1 MSLRRIGGLESR
13 GALAAAALAALL
25 LTAGCPQGE
34 DKIIRQIRTEPL
46 IKVERQNGPTERM
59 RLERYIEGVVA
70 GEIKPGWPLEAYKA
84 QAILAR
90 SYALYVLTADST
102 RPVEAGRI
110 TAAHTEA
117 QAYQPQNVTPVIRK
131 AVDETRGTVV
141 TYKGKFPQAYFHS
154 ASGGW
159 TTTAVNAGLVEPGK
173 EPPYIAVVE
182 SPEDEVTPPE
192 IKRWTVTFS
201 PAEVAKALS
210 ELGIKA
216 QKVEGVEVGR
226 KDAHGRAITLVFRH
240 DGRRSEVSAPRF
252 RVAMSPDRL
261 RSVLLTRVASQGGN
275 LVFEGRGFGHGAG
288 MSQYGAYQMAKHGR
302 QAPSIVMH
310 YYQGVELKKLWK

>member
-1 MSLRRIGGLESR
+1 MSPMWRQSWWGRY
-13 GALAAAALAALL
+13 AALAGALSFLL
-25 LTAGCPQGE
+25 LAAGCPQGE
-34 DKIIRQIRTEPL
+34 DKLIRQIRTEPT
-46 IKVERQNGPTERM
+46 IRVEKRSGETERM
-59 RLERYIEGVVA
+59 KLEQYIEGVVA

-102 RPVEAGRI
+102 RPVEAGII

-117 QAYQPQNVTPVIRK
+117 QAYRPENISPIIRR
-131 AVDETRGTVV
+131 AVEETRGTVV

-192 IKRWTVTFS
+192 IKRWKVTFTS
-201 PAEVAKALS
+201 AEVAKALS
-210 ELGIKA
+210 ELGVKA
-216 QKVEGVEVGR
+216 RKLEGLEVGR
-226 KDAHGRAITLVFRH
+226 KDPHGRAITLIFRH
-240 DGRRSEVSAPRF
+240 DGRRSEVSAPKF
-252 RVAMSPDRL
+252 RVALSPDRL
-261 RSVLLTRVASQGGN
+261 RSVLLTRVAVQGGS
-275 LVFEGRGFGHGAG
+275 VVMEGRGFGHGVG
-288 MSQYGAYQMAKHGR
+288 MSQYGAFQLAKQGKK
-302 QAPSIVMH
+302 APAIVKH
-310 YYQGVELKKLWK
+310 YYQGVEIKKLWK